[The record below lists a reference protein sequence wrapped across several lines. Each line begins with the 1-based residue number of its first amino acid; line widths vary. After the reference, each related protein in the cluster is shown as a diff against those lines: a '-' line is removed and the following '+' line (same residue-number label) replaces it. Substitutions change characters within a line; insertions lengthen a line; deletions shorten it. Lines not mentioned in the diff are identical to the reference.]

1 MHCIKGMAAP
11 TKNFRKKLYW
21 IIAILACFG
30 SFGLGWLLNKAMTV
44 ITPPIP
50 LRIGGYQFISPLIS
64 CNFNSTKIF
73 SQNKPMLN
81 ALQSVVS
88 SDQTAGDV
96 TNASVYFA
104 DLTSGQWASVNPSD
118 QYYPASLGKVPI
130 MMAYYAMAE
139 NTSSILDEE
148 ASFPLGVPDLNTQQ
162 EITPGDA
169 ITLGQNYSVEQL
181 IEYMIKYSDNDAAAV
196 LTNLTDPTDLESVY
210 SDLDIPLS
218 TEVTAS
224 TSDIMT
230 PQQYSI
236 LFKTLYNATYLSRDY
251 SEKALQLMTQTT
263 FTQGLVA
270 GVPSSTVVSHKYG
283 LASYTTSDGVPYQW
297 ELHDCGI
304 VYAPGHPY
312 LLCVMTK
319 GTTSIAA
326 QEKTIA
332 DISAAA
338 YEEVENGYK

>member
-1 MHCIKGMAAP
+1 
-11 TKNFRKKLYW
+11 
-21 IIAILACFG
+21 
-30 SFGLGWLLNKAMTV
+30 MTTT
-44 ITPPIP
+44 ITIPPP
-50 LRIGGYQFISPLIS
+50 LRLGGYQYISPLLS
-64 CNFNSTKIF
+64 CNLSGIKLV
-73 SQNKPMLN
+73 SQDQPMIN
-81 ALQSVVS
+81 ALQSVIS
-88 SDQTAGDV
+88 QDQNAGDV
-96 TNASVYFA
+96 TEASVYFSDFA
-104 DLTSGQWASVNPSD
+104 TSQSANVNGND
-118 QYYPASLGKVPI
+118 KYYPASLGKVPI

-148 ASFPLGVPDLNTQQ
+148 NVYPTSAPDQNAQQ
-162 EITPGDA
+162 EIPPADA
-169 ITLGQNYSVEQL
+169 ITPGKEYTNEQL
-181 IEYMIKYSDNDAAAV
+181 IEYMIKYSDNDAAEV
-196 LTNLTDPTDLESVY
+196 LTALTTPAELQGVQDVY
-210 SDLDIPLS
+210 SDLQIPLDN
-218 TEVTAS
+218 TVTAS

-230 PQQYSI
+230 PSQYAI

-251 SEKALQLMTQTT
+251 SEKALALMTQTT
-263 FTQGLVA
+263 FTQGIVA

-283 LASYTTSDGVPYQW
+283 LVSYTSGGVPYQW

-338 YEEVENGYK
+338 YQEVENGGD